1 MKLKPQESDFDGVYR
16 WENIPMDTL
25 AKIDKKTG
33 DGFMINKPLY
43 GDAVRWLSEQ
53 DKKNIRQVIFDVLDG
68 KIRSKFANWP
78 TINAD
83 WEIIMPEIWMEN
95 IYTNDN
101 IKINAQFSPQ
111 NVWKNHNWIWEI
123 YIYWKKYFFKSIKHW
138 KWKIVPLEEER
149 YFDNDDKTAISIS
162 AKLEYKWLEYIDKF
176 AEYNKDVNII
186 KPIVSFDKW
195 KKHFII
201 YPFVE
206 KLQLLSDLEIQ
217 DPKLYSW
224 IFQKYIS
231 YIGLID
237 SKWKV
242 LDVKNNTN
250 IYFDPQTQKIYI
262 FDPVYNENSD
272 K

>member
-123 YIYWKKYFFKSIKHW
+123 YIYWK
-138 KWKIVPLEEER
+138 
-149 YFDNDDKTAISIS
+149 NIS
-162 AKLEYKWLEYIDKF
+162 LNL
-176 AEYNKDVNII
+176 
-186 KPIVSFDKW
+186 
-195 KKHFII
+195 
-201 YPFVE
+201 
-206 KLQLLSDLEIQ
+206 
-217 DPKLYSW
+217 
-224 IFQKYIS
+224 
-231 YIGLID
+231 
-237 SKWKV
+237 
-242 LDVKNNTN
+242 
-250 IYFDPQTQKIYI
+250 
-262 FDPVYNENSD
+262 
-272 K
+272 